1 LEIHELKCTDEQQ
14 VNSRQKVY
22 GGKNDEINVLSDM
35 FNLDF
40 NNYPQEHFA
49 TFDIETFK
57 RGGILVPVSIAVS
70 STLEDPKYFERSND
84 DPESGFKMVTK
95 FLDYLQYL
103 QRLLMETIP
112 TEIHSV
118 LEQLERRKDDPG
130 KYDQSDDPKYK
141 ASKQNQTL
149 YNYVQNYFVLKVFGF
164 NSRKVLIHFVQYMFS
179 FMYWL
184 MF

>member
-1 LEIHELKCTDEQQ
+1 MHELKCTDEQQ

-22 GGKNDEINVLSDM
+22 GGKNDEVSLLSDM

-40 NNYPQEHFA
+40 NKYPQEHFA

-57 RGGILVPVSIAVS
+57 REGILVPVSIAVS
-70 STLEDPKYFERSND
+70 STLEGPKYFERSND

-103 QRLLMETIP
+103 HRLLMETLP
-112 TEIHSV
+112 MEIHSV

-141 ASKQNQTL
+141 SSKQNVTL

-164 NSRKVLIHFVQYMFS
+164 NSRKVLHSTCSSTCTRGHEHMF
-179 FMYWL
+179 
-184 MF
+184 